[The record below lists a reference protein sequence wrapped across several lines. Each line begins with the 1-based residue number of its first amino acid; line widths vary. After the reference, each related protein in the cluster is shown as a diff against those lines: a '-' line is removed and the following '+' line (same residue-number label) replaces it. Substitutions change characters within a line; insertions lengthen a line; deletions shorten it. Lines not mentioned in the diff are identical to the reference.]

1 MIRIESNSI
10 YSGVKIGEGKL
21 ENGDS
26 SAHSDLRECI
36 DQMEV
41 NYLHLIRDN
50 GRQRCCS
57 SILPVMT
64 IAFDDDFIIGWPCG
78 RRGG

>member
-21 ENGDS
+21 DQMGGESGFETRDS

-41 NYLHLIRDN
+41 V
-50 GRQRCCS
+50 G
-57 SILPVMT
+57 P
-64 IAFDDDFIIGWPCG
+64 G
-78 RRGG
+78 